1 MDCKFKEKLVSVIM
15 TAYNTEEYIEEAIQS
30 ILNQTYTNYEFIII
44 DDGSTD
50 GTFDVIMK
58 YARKDDRI
66 IVIKR
71 KNIGLAQSLN
81 DGVRIARGE
90 YIARM
95 DSDDI
100 CAPERFEKQVKYLN
114 EHPDV
119 FMLGSNYYIIY
130 GENLSEECRK
140 KYEGSQKRGTVK
152 IDDTNVFLSVSESQK
167 FMHASVM
174 LRKEFYEITGLYED
188 YMSEDIEITFRAAAK
203 GLRIAKL
210 EEELYGY
217 RAREESK
224 SYVESRKGQSEG
236 IINAKLDW
244 LLANLDENLH
254 KVRFY
259 IWGADVSGEVA
270 KDLLQQRL
278 KNATCLGF
286 VDPMK
291 VGTVFCD
298 CEVISP
304 EQLKEVEFDYVFIC
318 TQAGAVMSRQFLKD
332 IGKKE
337 IYDYF
342 KLS

>member
-1 MDCKFKEKLVSVIM
+1 MECNFREKLVSVIM
-15 TAYNTEEYIEEAIQS
+15 TAYNTEEYIDEAIQS

-50 GTFDVIMK
+50 HTLDIIMK
-58 YARKDDRI
+58 YAKKDDRI
-66 IVIKR
+66 IVITR

-95 DSDDI
+95 DSDDV
-100 CAPERFEKQVKYLN
+100 CALERFEKQVNYLN
-114 EHPDV
+114 EHPDI

-130 GENLSEECRK
+130 GNEISEACRK
-140 KYEGSQKRGTVK
+140 KYAGSQKRGQVQ
-152 IDDTNVFLSVSESQK
+152 IDDSNVFLSVSESQK

-174 LRKEFYEITGLYED
+174 LRKEFYEIAGLYED

-224 SYVESRKGQSEG
+224 SYIESRRGQSEG
-236 IINAKLDW
+236 IINTKLSW
-244 LLANLDENLH
+244 LISNLDESLG
-254 KVRFY
+254 KVRYY

-270 KDLLQQRL
+270 KDIIECRL
-278 KNATCLGF
+278 KDAQCLGF
-286 VDPMK
+286 IDPMK
-291 VGTVFCD
+291 AGISFCG

-304 EQLKEVEFDYVFIC
+304 EQLKEKEFDYVFIC
-318 TQAGAVMSRQFLKD
+318 TQAGAVMSRQFLKEM
-332 IGKKE
+332 GKKE
-337 IYDYF
+337 IHQYF